1 MAGLSSWLKN
11 PFHSPFSGYRR
22 CSMKKWI
29 VAAWITFGILA
40 AVSVV
45 RSDEPFPR
53 SGYRPVTDPI
63 ASQDAEKGGTLSIY
77 GGQYPKSFNY
87 YLDNNSLTSEIFGA
101 MYESLLGMNGITLE
115 FEPALAD
122 RWTISDDKRTF
133 TFHIHEKARWSDGK
147 PITAEDVKWTFDA
160 ILDPKNMTGPHKVSL
175 ERFGSPVIIDS
186 HTIRFTAK
194 NIHWENLGACGGF
207 HILPKHAFS
216 NRDFNK
222 INFDFPVVSGLYH
235 LDRIKEGI
243 YTTLKRRTN
252 WWNRDAAQVQ
262 GTGNFDIL
270 KFRFYADQ
278 TNAFEAFKKGQIDL
292 YPVYTSRIWVNETGG
307 NLFASNR
314 IVKQKIVN
322 AQPIGFQ
329 GFAMN
334 MRTFPFNDVKVRK
347 AMALLLDRQKM
358 NHTIMYDQYFLHRS
372 YYEDLYSK
380 ENPCPNPLIELDKKK
395 ARTLLKEAGYSV
407 NPKTGLLEKNGKV
420 LTFKFL
426 TRDPTTD
433 KFLAIY
439 AQDLK
444 DVGIELVADK
454 KDWAAWAKDMD
465 SFNYQMTWAAWGAG
479 VFKDP
484 EGMWHSREADRKGSN
499 NITGFKNTE
508 VDRLIEAQKSLF
520 DVGRRNDI
528 VRQIDQILCE
538 ETPYVLLW
546 NVNYTR
552 LLYWNKFGT
561 PHTVLSKYGR
571 ESSAY
576 GYWWIDPDAE
586 ADLAE
591 AIKRKKNLAPKKPT
605 VVFDEAFRK

>member
-1 MAGLSSWLKN
+1 
-11 PFHSPFSGYRR
+11 
-22 CSMKKWI
+22 MKKHMLLSFFLMGLL
-29 VAAWITFGILA
+29 ATFSP
-40 AVSVV
+40 VKSEE
-45 RSDEPFPR
+45 RFPQK
-53 SGYRPVTDPI
+53 GYKPAPDPI
-63 ASQDAEKGGTLSIY
+63 ASRDAEKGGTLSIF

-87 YLDNNSLTSEIFGA
+87 YLDNNSLTAEIFGA
-101 MYESLLGMNGITLE
+101 MYETLLSMNGVTLAY
-115 FEPALAD
+115 EPGLAD
-122 RWTISDDKRTF
+122 RWTLSDDKKTF
-133 TFHIHEKARWSDGK
+133 TFHISDKARWSDGK

-160 ILDPKNMTGPHKVSL
+160 IVNPKNMTGPHKVSL
-175 ERFGSPVIIDS
+175 ERFASPTIVDKK
-186 HTIRFTAK
+186 TIRFTAK

-207 HILPKHAFS
+207 QILPKHAYAS
-216 NRDFNK
+216 KDFNK
-222 INFDFPVVSGLYH
+222 INFEFPVVSGLYK
-235 LDRIKEGI
+235 LGEIKEGI
-243 YTTLKRRTN
+243 YTTLQRRKD
-252 WWNRDAAQVQ
+252 WWNKDAVNVR
-262 GTGNFDIL
+262 GTGNFNVL

-307 NLFASNR
+307 DLFTSNR
-314 IVKQKIVN
+314 IVKQKVVN

-347 AMALLLDRQKM
+347 AMALLLDRRKM

-380 ENPCPNPLIELDKKK
+380 KNPCPNPLIEMDKKK
-395 ARTLLKEAGYSV
+395 ARNLLKEAGFKV
-407 NPKTGLLEKNGKV
+407 NPKTGLLEKGGKV
-420 LTFKFL
+420 LSFKFL

-439 AQDLK
+439 AEDLK
-444 DVGIELVADK
+444 DAGIELIADK

-484 EGMWHSREADRKGSN
+484 EGMWFSKEADRKGSN
-499 NITGFKNTE
+499 NITGFKNKE
-508 VDRLIEAQKSLF
+508 VDRLIEAQKSIF
-520 DVGRRNDI
+520 DVNKRNGI
-528 VRQIDQILCE
+528 IRKIDRILCE

-561 PHTVLSKYGR
+561 PRTVLSKYGR

-576 GYWWIDPDAE
+576 AYWWIDPDAE
-586 ADLAE
+586 ADLAD
-591 AIKRKKNLAPKKPT
+591 AIKTRKGLPPKKAT
-605 VVFDEAFRK
+605 VVFDEVFRK